1 MDKKFQVS
9 LFFVS
14 LLLGGMLTVQFSTV
28 HSRTVV
34 ENTSGDYLQLSSE
47 LTSERDRQRNL
58 YDEIFKLEGQIKSY
72 QAKQGNQREL
82 AAAMAEELENVKRKA
97 GVLPVKGNGII
108 ITIEDSFEAAE
119 KGVVYEP
126 AHLGSI
132 LHGIVNYLN
141 GNEALAVAVEGHR
154 ITSLSTLRSISD
166 YNLQVNAVMIR
177 TDKVTIKAVGNIEQ
191 MKVGVNTFADYVG
204 LMGKAMRIEEVKDDS
219 LIIPAY
225 EEPVEFKYAQ
235 PEGDNKL

>member
-1 MDKKFQVS
+1 MDKKFKIS

-14 LLLGGMLTVQFSTV
+14 VMLGGMMTVQFSTV
-28 HSRTVV
+28 HSRTVS
-34 ENTSGDYLQLSSE
+34 NTHSGDYLQLSAE
-47 LTSERDRQRNL
+47 LTTERERQRSL
-58 YDEIFKLEGQIKSY
+58 YEEINKLEAQIKSY

-82 AAAMAEELENVKRKA
+82 AEAMAEELENVKLQA
-97 GVLPVKGNGII
+97 GVTPVKGSGII
-108 ITIEDSFEAAE
+108 ITIEDSFEAVE

-126 AHLGSI
+126 SHLGTI

-141 GNEALAVAVEGHR
+141 GNEASAIAIEGHR
-154 ITSLSTLRSISD
+154 ITSLSTIRSISD
-166 YNLQVNAVMIR
+166 YNLQVNTVMIR
-177 TDKVTIKAVGNIEQ
+177 TDKITIKATGNIDQ

-204 LMGKAMRIEEVKDDS
+204 LMGKEMKIEEVKDGS
-219 LIIPAY
+219 LLIPAY